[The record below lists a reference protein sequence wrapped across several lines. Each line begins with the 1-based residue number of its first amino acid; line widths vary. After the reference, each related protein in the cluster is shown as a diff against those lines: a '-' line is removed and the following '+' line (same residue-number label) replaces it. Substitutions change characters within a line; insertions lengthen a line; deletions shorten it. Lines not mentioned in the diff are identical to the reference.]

1 MNTNVNVFELSQLSL
16 EELLDL
22 KSQLIERVLDMH
34 ALIKTIN
41 DDMSINIL
49 EEQIGEYMYR
59 IGLIK
64 AIIRTKHAPG
74 CEAKN

>member
-1 MNTNVNVFELSQLSL
+1 MSNTVNVFELSQLSL

-64 AIIRTKHAPG
+64 AIIRTANY
-74 CEAKN
+74 KN